1 MNKTMMDLAAG
12 SVVPVIHP
20 DTGKCY
26 FLLRI
31 NADVPLYGLV
41 GDDEEGE
48 QRMVL
53 SRTIARVIYETWE
66 QAPTGEGEQRP
77 ISSRA

>member
-31 NADVPLYGLV
+31 NADVPLDGLMR
-41 GDDEEGE
+41 DDEDGE
-48 QRMVL
+48 QRTVL
-53 SRTIARVIYETWE
+53 SRTIARAIGATWE
-66 QAPTGEGEQRP
+66 QAPTGVDVPG
-77 ISSRA
+77 AHD

>member
-1 MNKTMMDLAAG
+1 MNTTMLDLDAG
-12 SVVPVIHP
+12 GVAWVIHP
-20 DTGKCY
+20 DTQKRY

-41 GDDEEGE
+41 RDDEDGE

-53 SRTIARVIYETWE
+53 SRTIARVIGETWE
-66 QAPTGEGEQRP
+66 QAPTGEDRP
-77 ISSRA
+77 HCHC